1 VLLFDV
7 AGTLLAIGLA
17 IVGFA
22 VVVLVSVIVLRLLGV
37 VLGDGDDR

>member
-1 VLLFDV
+1 MLLFDV